1 MEQAIATAL
10 ARLFGWDVLSLA
22 GGIYFLMVGLKIM
35 LGEETKD
42 GPLINRLLFVAP
54 FLFCIGLA
62 FLPGMFEDVTAAGAK
77 LRMGLWTGGLSMFY
91 HLIIKF
97 IFGDKARAK
106 IQGKVSSL
114 IEKGK

>member
-1 MEQAIATAL
+1 MEQAIGTAL

-35 LGEETKD
+35 LGDEVKD
-42 GPLINRLLFVAP
+42 HPLVNRLLFIAP
-54 FLFCIGLA
+54 LAVCAGLA
-62 FLPGMFEDVTAAGAK
+62 FIPGMFEDVAAAGAK

-97 IFGDKARAK
+97 ILGDNARAK
-106 IQGKVSSL
+106 IQGKVRSL
-114 IEKGK
+114 IGKGK